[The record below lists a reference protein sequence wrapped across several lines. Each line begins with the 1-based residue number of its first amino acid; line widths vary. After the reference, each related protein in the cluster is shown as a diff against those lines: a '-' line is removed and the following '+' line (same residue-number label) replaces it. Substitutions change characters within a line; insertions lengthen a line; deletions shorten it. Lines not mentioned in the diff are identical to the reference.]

1 MHHQT
6 LTVCDFS
13 QGIAGPYAG
22 RLFAEFG
29 ARVIKI
35 EPPPGDWSRGMGI
48 RTPAGQS
55 SMHEFYN
62 MGKQGISLDLTDERC
77 QDVATTIIRKSD
89 VLIHNFKVGS
99 EGKFGLADEAVLQI
113 NPDIVLL
120 SINGF
125 GLQGPLAS
133 SPATDTTI
141 QAFSGFADAA
151 APAQDP
157 CRIRVAVAD
166 IFTGARAYQIALE
179 SLLRKQM
186 GMQYE
191 RINAVSMLEAMSHL
205 MGYKVFDEFILGRKT
220 VKEALPATGI
230 YSCNDGHVSISCS
243 SQLQVEKLVLL
254 LDPDRSGSQ
263 HLDLKDQESVQP
275 FVARSIAPMAVDAAC
290 SLLASAGVP
299 CVRVHS
305 IRDFVQHPQVAGAGI
320 FEWRNIDGVE
330 LPNVAPRNGANLT
343 PAPRCDEHRR
353 EILEWVNDD
362 I

>member
-1 MHHQT
+1 MRPPT

-35 EPPPGDWSRGMGI
+35 EPRSGDWSRGMGV
-48 RTPAGQS
+48 RTHAGQS
-55 SMHEFYN
+55 SMYEFYN
-62 MGKQGISLDLTDERC
+62 MGKQGISLDLTDRQC
-77 QDVATTIIRKSD
+77 RDVARAIIGKSD

-99 EGKFGLADEAVLQI
+99 EGKFGLDDKTVLQI

-125 GLQGPLAS
+125 GVHGSLAS

-151 APAQDP
+151 APSQDP

-186 GMQYE
+186 GMPYE
-191 RINAVSMLEAMSHL
+191 RVNAVSMLEAMSHL
-205 MGYKVFDEFILGRKT
+205 MGYKVFDEFILGSKT
-220 VKEALPATGI
+220 IREALPATGI
-230 YSCNDGHVSISCS
+230 YPCDDGHISISCS
-243 SQLQVEKLVLL
+243 SQLQVEKLALL
-254 LDPDRSGSQ
+254 LDPDGHSRGS
-263 HLDLKDQESVQP
+263 LDLADQDSVQP
-275 FVARSIAPMAVDAAC
+275 FVASAIAPMSVDAAC
-290 SLLASAGVP
+290 SLLATAGVP

-305 IRDFVQHPQVAGAGI
+305 IRDFVRHPQVASTGV
-320 FEWRNIDGVE
+320 FEWRNIDGIE
-330 LPNVAPRNGANLT
+330 LPNVAPRQGTNLT
-343 PAPRCDEHRR
+343 PAPRCDEHRQ
-353 EILEWVNDD
+353 EILEWVHDD